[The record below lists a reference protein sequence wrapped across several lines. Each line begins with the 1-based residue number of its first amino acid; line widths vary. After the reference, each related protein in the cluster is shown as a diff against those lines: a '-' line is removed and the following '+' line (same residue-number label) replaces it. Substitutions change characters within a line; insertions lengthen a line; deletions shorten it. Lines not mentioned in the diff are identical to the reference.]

1 MTSKTFKLVST
12 ALVSVL
18 ALASQSAFS
27 STTLTYQ
34 GASFPSYETVHTSY
48 ADGAGVGYP
57 DFGDKYVY
65 VGGFKMGV
73 GNTNQSI
80 TAWCVDVFDWLHSAS
95 YSNGNLSS
103 INHNDK
109 LQQLVN
115 QRYASVTNAQTSAAF
130 QLAVWEIVTEAG
142 NTFNLGNGQ
151 FKAWGGNTTAIA
163 MANDWLKL
171 DKTTGNRNYK
181 IDYYFYGNM
190 PNGVTQNLISV
201 SPVPLPAAG
210 LLMLSALGLGG
221 LVKRRRAS
229 VKK

>member
-1 MTSKTFKLVST
+1 MTSKTFKLMSAV
-12 ALVSVL
+12 LVSGM

-27 STTLTYQ
+27 STMLTYQ
-34 GASFPSYETVHTSY
+34 GAAFPSYQNVHLSY
-48 ADGAGVGYP
+48 ADGAGGYP
-57 DFGDKYVY
+57 DFGDKYVS

-73 GNTNQSI
+73 NNTNQSI

-171 DKTTGNRNYK
+171 DKTQGNRDYK
-181 IDYYFYGNM
+181 INYYFYGNM

-221 LVKRRRAS
+221 LVSRRRAG

>member
-1 MTSKTFKLVST
+1 MNSTVSKLISAMLVSG
-12 ALVSVL
+12 LV
-18 ALASQSAFS
+18 LASQNAFS

-34 GASFPSYETVHTSY
+34 GAAFPNYQTVHLSY
-48 ADGAGVGYP
+48 ADGAGGYP
-57 DFGDKYVY
+57 DFGDKHVS

-80 TAWCVDVFDWLHSAS
+80 TAWCVDVFDWLHSAT
-95 YSNGNLSS
+95 YSNGNFTS
-103 INHNDK
+103 INHYDK
-109 LQQLVN
+109 LQQLAN

-130 QLAVWEIVTEAG
+130 QLAVWEIVTETG
-142 NTFNLGNGQ
+142 NTFKLDSGQ

-171 DKTTGNRNYK
+171 DKTTGNRDYK

-190 PNGVTQNLISV
+190 PNGVTQNLVSI
-201 SPVPLPAAG
+201 SPVPVPAAG

-221 LVKRRRAS
+221 LFTRRRTAA
-229 VKK
+229 KQ

>member
-1 MTSKTFKLVST
+1 MTSRTFKLMSAV
-12 ALVSVL
+12 LVSGL
-18 ALASQSAFS
+18 ALASQSSA

-34 GASFPSYETVHTSY
+34 GAAYPNYQTVHTSY
-48 ADGAGVGYP
+48 DGSGSLP
-57 DFGDKYVY
+57 DFADKHVS
-65 VGGFKMGV
+65 VGGFDMLN

-80 TAWCVDVFDWLHSAS
+80 TTWCVDVFDWLHSAT
-95 YSNGNLSS
+95 YSNGDLTS
-103 INHNDK
+103 INNYDK
-109 LQQLVN
+109 LQQLAN

-142 NTFNLGNGQ
+142 STFDLNSGE
-151 FKAWGGNTTAIA
+151 FEAWGGNTTAIA

-171 DKTTGNRNYK
+171 DKTTGNGNFK

-190 PNGVTQNLISV
+190 PNGVTQNLVSI

-221 LVKRRRAS
+221 FATRRRAS
-229 VKK
+229 AKK